1 MPKKYELLKNPKP
14 GNDYDISIWDDIDDY
29 EEYEKLL
36 AEVAKIGADDSVRLF
51 VSTPGGRCDIGF
63 MLIDRIM
70 GLECPVEVIVPY
82 PTYSMGAIMA
92 LCGDSLEVQPGGFL
106 MFHDYS
112 SGGGRSKGN
121 EQLKHAEAYKETF
134 DYKFNS
140 ICQPFLTKK
149 ECDDVLN
156 GKDLYIRWNDDENA
170 KIYKN
175 ITPLTTRIKRHFK

>member
-1 MPKKYELLKNPKP
+1 MTNKFELRRTPNK
-14 GNDYDISIWDDIDDY
+14 GSVYDISIWDDIEKY
-29 EEYEKLL
+29 EDYEKLL
-36 AEVAKIGADDSVRLF
+36 EELDKIGKEDHVFLY
-51 VSTPGGRCDIGF
+51 VSSPGGRCDIGF

-70 GLECPVEVIVPY
+70 ALECPVEVVVSY

-92 LCGDSLEVQPGGFL
+92 LCGDNLDIEPGGFL

-134 DYKFNS
+134 NYKFNT

-149 ECDDVLN
+149 ECDEVLN
-156 GKDLYIRWNDDENA
+156 GKDLYIKWNDQTLNA
-170 KIYKN
+170 
-175 ITPLTTRIKRHFK
+175 RIKRHFK